1 MEDKNRN
8 KEKGQQI
15 KNSNK
20 HSCINPTISIFT
32 LKVMLLLLLSRFS
45 HVQLCA
51 TLYTAA
57 PQAPVP
63 GILQARTLEWA
74 AVFFSNACMH
84 TKSCVVSNFVQP
96 FGQQPTRLL
105 CPRDSPGKN
114 TGVGCHFLLHGHPLK
129 ADCQS
134 GSKSRPNYTLYT
146 RKPL

>member
-84 TKSCVVSNFVQP
+84 TKSCQSC
-96 FGQQPTRLL
+96 PTLCNPLDSSPPGSSVHEILL
-105 CPRDSPGKN
+105 ARILEWNAISFS
-114 TGVGCHFLLHGHPLK
+114 TVTH
-129 ADCQS
+129 
-134 GSKSRPNYTLYT
+134 
-146 RKPL
+146 